1 MPTLTRRSALALGST
16 LAAAA
21 AAGAA
26 VIRPWPALAAPDA
39 ADAWPDKLP
48 DGWAESYG
56 LSAFGELNLP
66 AGFEALPYVDP
77 AAPKGGTIVLEPTTA
92 GLNQNFTTFDSL
104 NIYILRGDGAA
115 GLGLIFD
122 TLMTGTLDEA
132 DAAYGLVAKSVRVS
146 PDRLTYRFLLRPEAR
161 FHDGSKLTA
170 ADAAFTFDLLKTRG
184 HPNLRTGL
192 RHLASATAL
201 ADDLLEVKL
210 DPERTRETHLTV
222 AGLPIFSKSYYT
234 AHPFDQTTMDP
245 PLGSSA
251 YRVGTVDQGRTIAF
265 ERVRDYWAKDLPIN
279 RGQANFDTIRYE
291 YYRER
296 QVGFEAFKSGA
307 TTFREDLTSYVWAK
321 GYDFPAAVD
330 GRVQRRV
337 VPDDAAAGVQGWWL
351 NQRRDK
357 FKDPRIRQAL
367 GFCFDF
373 PWTNKNIMFGLYQ
386 RTVSFF
392 QNTPMAAVGLPLPD
406 ETLLLEPFRGQIP
419 DGAFGPAVLP
429 PEGDG
434 SGQDRAM
441 LAQANKLLMQAGC
454 KRDGNALKL
463 PSGEAFRIEFLDFQS
478 SLERHT
484 QPFIRNLQLLGIDAS
499 FRVVDASQYQ
509 GRVQGFDYDIVTARQ
524 GADPTPG
531 EGLRYSYGSEAAKT
545 PGSQNLT
552 GISEPAIDA
561 LIERALKASSRA
573 ELTTVCR
580 ALDRVLRSY
589 HLWVPMWNNPAHW
602 LAYWDE
608 FGWPA
613 RAPKLDPGVLSTW
626 WYDDAKARATKAK
639 G

>member
-16 LAAAA
+16 LA
-21 AAGAA
+21 GAA
-26 VIRPWPALAAPDA
+26 VFRAWPATAEAPA
-39 ADAWPDKLP
+39 AWPDTLP
-48 DGWAESYG
+48 DGWTESHG
-56 LSAFGELNLP
+56 LSAFGELGLP
-66 AGFEALPYVDP
+66 ADFQALPYVDP
-77 AAPKGGTIVLEPTTA
+77 DAPKGGTIVLEPSTA

-115 GLGLIFD
+115 GVGLIFD

-132 DAAYGLVAKSVRVS
+132 DALYGLVARSVRVS
-146 PDRLTYRFLLRPEAR
+146 PDRLAYRFLLRPEAR

-170 ADAAFTFDLLKTRG
+170 ADVAFSLDLLKTKG

-192 RHLASATAL
+192 RHLVAATAL

-222 AGLPIFSKSYYT
+222 AAMPILSKAYYT
-234 AHPFDQTTMDP
+234 AHPFDQTTMEP
-245 PLGSSA
+245 PLGSSV
-251 YRVGTVDQGRTIAF
+251 YRIGTVDQGRTIAF
-265 ERVRDYWAKDLPIN
+265 DRVKDYWAKDLPIS

-307 TTFREDLTSYVWAK
+307 TTFHEENTSYLWAK
-321 GYDFPAAVD
+321 GYDFPAAAD
-330 GRVQRRV
+330 GRVQRRT
-337 VPDDAAAGVQGWWL
+337 VPDEAAAGVQGWWL

-367 GFCFDF
+367 SYCFDF
-373 PWTNKNIMFGLYQ
+373 PWTNKNIMFGLFQ

-392 QNTPMAAVGLPLPD
+392 QNTPMAAVGAPGPD
-406 ETLLLEPFRGQIP
+406 ETALLEPFRGRIP
-419 DGAFGPAVLP
+419 DGAFGPALLP

-441 LAQANKLLMQAGC
+441 LAQANKLLLQAGC
-454 KRDGNALKL
+454 KRDGNTLRL
-463 PSGEAFRIEFLDFQS
+463 PSGEPFRIEFLDFQS

-484 QPFIRNLQLLGIDAS
+484 QPFIKNLQLLGIDAT
-499 FRVVDASQYQ
+499 FRVVDAAQYQ
-509 GRVQGFDYDIVTARQ
+509 GRVQAFDYDVVTARQ

-531 EGLRYSYGSEAAKT
+531 EGLRYAYGSEAAAT

-552 GISEPAIDA
+552 GLSDPAVDA
-561 LIERALKASSRA
+561 LIEKALKAATRA

-580 ALDRVLRSY
+580 SLDRVLRAQFI
-589 HLWVPMWNNPAHW
+589 WVPMWNNPAHW
-602 LAYWDE
+602 LAYWDQ

-626 WYDDAKARATKAK
+626 WSDDAKAARLKAK

>member
-16 LAAAA
+16 LA
-21 AAGAA
+21 GAA
-26 VIRPWPALAAPDA
+26 ITRTWPASADAAPA
-39 ADAWPDKLP
+39 ASPAPAAWPEPLP
-48 DGWAESYG
+48 AGWAESHG

-66 AGFEALPYVDP
+66 ADFQNLPYVDP
-77 AAPKGGTIVLEPTTA
+77 AAPKGGIIVLEPTSA

-115 GLGLIFD
+115 GMGLIFD
-122 TLMTGTLDEA
+122 TLMTGTLDEP
-132 DAAYGLVAKSVRVS
+132 DALYGLVAKSVRVS

-170 ADAAFTFDLLKTRG
+170 ADAAFTLDLLKTKG

-192 RHLASATAL
+192 RHLVSATAL

-245 PLGSSA
+245 PLGSSV
-251 YRVGTVDQGRTIAF
+251 YRVGRVDQGRTIAF
-265 ERVRDYWAKDLPIN
+265 DRVPDYWARDLPIN

-307 TTFREDLTSYVWAK
+307 TTFREDLTSYNWAK
-321 GYDFPAAVD
+321 GYDFPAAND
-330 GRVQRRV
+330 GRVQRRT
-337 VPDDAAAGVQGWWL
+337 VPDDAAAGVQGWWM

-357 FKDPRIRQAL
+357 FKDPRIRQAM
-367 GFCFDF
+367 GFCWDF
-373 PWTNKNIMFGLYQ
+373 AWVNKNIMYGLYQ

-406 ETLLLEPFRGQIP
+406 ETLLLEPFRGRIP
-419 DGAFGPAVLP
+419 DAAFGPAVLP

-441 LAQANKLLMQAGC
+441 LSQANKLLMAAGC
-454 KRDGNALKL
+454 RRDGNTLRL
-463 PSGEAFRIEFLDFQS
+463 PSGEPFRIEFLDFQS

-484 QPFIRNLQLLGIDAS
+484 QPFIKNLQLLGVDAS

-509 GRVQGFDYDIVTARQ
+509 GRVQNFDYDIVTARQ

-531 EGLRYSYGSEAAKT
+531 EGLRYLYGSEAART
-545 PGSQNLT
+545 PGSPNLT
-552 GISEPAIDA
+552 GISDPVVDA
-561 LIERALKASSRA
+561 LIEKALHASSRP
-573 ELTTVCR
+573 ELTVICR

-589 HLWVPMWNNPAHW
+589 YLWVPMWNNPAHW
-602 LAYWDE
+602 LAYWDD
-608 FGWPA
+608 FSWPA
-613 RAPKLDPGVLSTW
+613 RTPKLDPGVLSTW
-626 WYDDAKARATKAK
+626 WYDEAKAKATKAK